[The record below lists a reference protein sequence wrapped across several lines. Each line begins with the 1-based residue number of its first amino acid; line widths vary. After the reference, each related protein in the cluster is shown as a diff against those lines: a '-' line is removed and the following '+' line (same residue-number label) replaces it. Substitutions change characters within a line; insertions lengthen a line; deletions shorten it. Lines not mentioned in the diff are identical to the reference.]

1 MSPIATLAAP
11 RELTPEAVT
20 AKYAELE
27 AALPA
32 ASADADAWEAWFWR
46 WNDYRTELGGEAARR
61 YFRECQDTRDE
72 QAAGAW
78 RQFRE
83 LIYPIADETDGKLR
97 GAFLAAEARP
107 ELERR
112 LGTQLFARL
121 ALDDAAFTPGNVQ
134 LHVEEM
140 DVVSQYDR
148 LMGSASLEVDGE
160 TLTLVQV
167 QSRLTDHDPAR
178 RRAAWTAMGRW
189 FDENGLAVHG
199 HLGALVRLRDRQARQ
214 LGDPDFVPLAYR
226 RMGRTEYGPKEVAAF
241 RQAILDHVVPL
252 TRAVRERQA
261 QDLGVASGL
270 LPGADMMYFP
280 GASLGAGSAPVDQQI
295 ARAQAL
301 FARMHPRFAEHFAR
315 MAAEGLIDL
324 ENRPGKKPGAFAMN
338 LEDEGRVAIFCNSTG
353 AETDVSTLTHEMGH
367 AVQGWESMW
376 IRALDLRTPTM
387 DAAEMHSFGMEY
399 LALDEIEAFFSPEDA
414 AKFRRL
420 RLMSTLVRL
429 PYMAVVDAFQH
440 WLYERPEHTPAER
453 EAAWAEL
460 WEAFMPGLDFA
471 DCPQQRQYRWMRQ
484 PHIFSSPFYYIDYAI
499 AEVGALQLWRLAK
512 TDHTA
517 AMEAYLELCRLG
529 GTKPLLSILAQVG
542 LTSPFAPDALP
553 PLVAAVRQEL
563 GL

>member
-1 MSPIATLAAP
+1 MSTVATLAAP
-11 RELTPEAVT
+11 RDLTPEAVK
-20 AKYAELE
+20 ARYAELE
-27 AALPA
+27 DALPA
-32 ASADADAWEAWFWR
+32 ADAGVDAWEAWFWR
-46 WNDYRTELGGEAARR
+46 WNDYRVELGGEAARR

-72 QAAGAW
+72 QAVAAW

-83 LIYPIADETDGKLR
+83 AIYPIADETDGKLR
-97 GAFLAAEARP
+97 AAFLAADARP
-107 ELERR
+107 ALEQR
-112 LGTQLFARL
+112 LGGQLFARM
-121 ALDDAAFTPGNVQ
+121 ALDAAAFTPDNVQ

-140 DVVSQYDR
+140 EVVSHYDR
-148 LMGSASLEVDGE
+148 QMGCATVPLGDE

-178 RRAAWTAMGRW
+178 RAAAWQAMGRW
-189 FDENGLAVHG
+189 FDDNAPAVHG
-199 HLGALVRLRDRQARQ
+199 FLGDLVRLRDRQARQ
-214 LGDPDFVPLAYR
+214 LGDANFVPLAYR

-252 TRAVRERQA
+252 TLELRRRQA
-261 QDLGVASGL
+261 RDLGTPAAVH
-270 LPGADMMYFP
+270 GADMMYFP
-280 GASLGAGSAPVDQQI
+280 GSSLGAGSAPVGEQI
-295 ARAQAL
+295 PRAEKL
-301 FARMHPRFAEHFAR
+301 FARMHPRFLAHFRR
-315 MAAEGLIDL
+315 MAEEGLIDL
-324 ENRPGKKPGAFAMN
+324 ENRPGKKPGAFAMT

-376 IRALDLRTPTM
+376 IRPLDLRTPTM

-399 LALDEIEAFFSPEDA
+399 LALDEIDAFFEGDDA

-440 WLYERPEHTPAER
+440 WLYEHPDHTPAAR

-460 WEAFMPGLDFA
+460 WAAFMPGLDFA

-484 PHIFSSPFYYIDYAI
+484 PHIFSSPFYYIDYAL

-512 TDHTA
+512 ADHA
-517 AMEAYLELCRLG
+517 KAMEAYLELCRLG
-529 GTKPLLSILAQVG
+529 GTKPLLSILEAVG
-542 LTSPFAPDALP
+542 LTSPFEPDALP
-553 PLVAAVRQEL
+553 PLMAVVRAEL